1 MARATAEGDAGA
13 PAARG
18 AGDIVLTDGVLALG
32 DWLPFEFSYTTNRVS
47 AALARVYADRFG
59 VSVAGWRVIAV
70 LAEEAP
76 CAAGSVA
83 ARLGTTPVAVTRA
96 VAELLA
102 KKLVSRRV
110 DARDRR
116 RVELRLTDAGRR
128 VYRTVVPHAR
138 RIETELLAGLAP
150 AEVETLRQLM
160 AQVMKRAAAL
170 DPDARRAE
178 GGAVRVRRAAVR
190 A

>member
-1 MARATAEGDAGA
+1 MRRPT
-13 PAARG
+13 
-18 AGDIVLTDGVLALG
+18 GDIVLTDGVLALR
-32 DWLPFEFSYTTNRVS
+32 DWLPFEFSYTTERVS

-76 CAAGSVA
+76 CAAGAVA
-83 ARLGTTPVAVTRA
+83 ARLGTTPVVVTRT

-102 KKLVSRRV
+102 LKMVSRRV

-128 VYRTVVPHAR
+128 VYRTVLPHAR
-138 RIETELLAGLAP
+138 RLEAELLAGLAP
-150 AEVETLRQLM
+150 GDVATLRRLM
-160 AQVMKRAAAL
+160 SVVMERAAAL
-170 DPDARRAE
+170 DPEARHT
-178 GGAVRVRRAAVR
+178 GSGAVTRIRRAAVR